1 MTNLFALFKQDY
13 IQLLQR
19 YLAEPSEL
27 LRQKAYELSRQAI
40 ECKINILDIMQ
51 VHHEQI
57 AMILPSLPD
66 NNGHYDTANEFL
78 REVLVPFEIIYRSYR
93 DANIKLIDLNQDLI
107 KKSDEL
113 TTLNKELAAFSYS
126 VSHDLRAPLRA
137 IMGFSQILVSDY
149 ADTLNN
155 TAKDLIYRIHHSGNK
170 MEQLIDG
177 MLMLSRLSQQSMAI
191 EDVDLAKIT
200 KSILDDLQKL
210 EPERQ
215 VTFSSPESVIA
226 KGDAKLLY
234 VVLQNLLNNAWK
246 FTRKKPTTSIE
257 LGVTEENNKPVYFI
271 RDNGAGFDMD
281 YADKLFSLFNR
292 LHAENEFEGYG
303 IGLATVQ
310 RIIHRH
316 GGRIWAEGK
325 VDEGATFYFVL

>member
-1 MTNLFALFKQDY
+1 MSGDVHVRFKERLTGKLRRPTHPIDISIICQLFRLG
-13 IQLLQR
+13 
-19 YLAEPSEL
+19 PSF
-27 LRQKAYELSRQAI
+27 
-40 ECKINILDIMQ
+40 
-51 VHHEQI
+51 V
-57 AMILPSLPD
+57 
-66 NNGHYDTANEFL
+66 
-78 REVLVPFEIIYRSYR
+78 
-93 DANIKLIDLNQDLI
+93 
-107 KKSDEL
+107 
-113 TTLNKELAAFSYS
+113 
-126 VSHDLRAPLRA
+126 
-137 IMGFSQILVSDY
+137 
-149 ADTLNN
+149 
-155 TAKDLIYRIHHSGNK
+155 
-170 MEQLIDG
+170 
-177 MLMLSRLSQQSMAI
+177 
-191 EDVDLAKIT
+191 AKIT

-257 LGVTEENNKPVYFI
+257 LGVTEQNNKPVYFI

-325 VDEGATFYFVL
+325 VNEGATFYFML